1 MHSERFSAAHLG
13 GRGCGGRPTGL
24 GWACGPNS
32 SAPWRSHARSADG
45 AAVWWPA
52 LAGLENVMDTV
63 TAMAVSDAIREAR
76 RALGS
81 QAASGP
87 DHAA

>member
-1 MHSERFSAAHLG
+1 
-13 GRGCGGRPTGL
+13 
-24 GWACGPNS
+24 
-32 SAPWRSHARSADG
+32 
-45 AAVWWPA
+45 
-52 LAGLENVMDTV
+52 MDTV